1 MQPNRRSR
9 RLVIAAGVATC
20 LATSLTLLPLSAVA
34 ADSPPPQ
41 QDNPIWKKLRASLF
55 KDRPI
60 SDNGASLITLT
71 APERAEDAA
80 VVPVSVKTRIVQ
92 TPERYIR
99 TIHLILDNNPAPVAA
114 VFHMTPD
121 TGRADIET
129 RVRVEQYTY
138 LRAIVEMNDGS
149 LSMSTQYLKASGGC
163 STPAGKESGGADS
176 NLGKMKLTIEE
187 SPKMNQPVMAQL
199 MIRHPNLSGLTM
211 DQVTR
216 LYEPPHYV
224 RKIEV
229 AYAGKP
235 VMTADVDFSISEN
248 PNFRFYF
255 TPKADGVLTA
265 RIEDSDALTFKTS
278 LNVKPL

>member
-1 MQPNRRSR
+1 MWQ
-9 RLVIAAGVATC
+9 
-20 LATSLTLLPLSAVA
+20 
-34 ADSPPPQ
+34 
-41 QDNPIWKKLRASLF
+41 KLRVGLF
-55 KDRPI
+55 QARPI
-60 SDNGASLITLT
+60 STEGNRLIELT

-80 VVPVSVKTRIVQ
+80 VVPVSIKTKTAQ
-92 TPERYIR
+92 TPDRYIK
-99 TIHLILDNNPAPVAA
+99 TISLILDNNPAPVAA
-114 VFHMTPD
+114 VFHMTPE

-138 LRAIVEMNDGS
+138 LRAVVEMNDGS
-149 LSMSTQYLKASGGC
+149 LSMSTLYVKASGGC
-163 STPAGKESGGADS
+163 STPAGKESTGPAS
-176 NLGKMKLTIEE
+176 TVGKMKLTIEDN
-187 SPKMNQPVMAQL
+187 PKLNQPVMAQL

-216 LYEPPHYV
+216 LYEPPRFV

-235 VMTADVDFSISEN
+235 VMTAEVDFSISEN

-265 RIEDSDALTFKTS
+265 QVEDSDALTFKTS
-278 LNVKPL
+278 LNVKPQ

>member
-1 MQPNRRSR
+1 MNWNLNRAR
-9 RLVIAAGVATC
+9 RLALSAC
-20 LATSLTLLPLSAVA
+20 LLLLPYLLPELTLA
-34 ADSPPPQ
+34 ADPPPPPQ
-41 QDNPIWKKLRASLF
+41 DNPVWQKLRAGLF
-55 KDRPI
+55 QTRPI
-60 SDNGASLITLT
+60 SNNGNDIIELS

-80 VVPVSVKTRIVQ
+80 VVPVSIKTRIAQ
-92 TPERYIR
+92 TPEHYIKA
-99 TIHLILDNNPAPVAA
+99 ISIILDNNPAPVAA

-129 RVRVEQYTY
+129 RVRVEQYTH
-138 LRAIVEMNDGS
+138 LRAIVEMNDGA
-149 LSMSTQYLKASGGC
+149 LSMSTLYLKASGGC
-163 STPAGKESGGADS
+163 STPASRETSGGAT

-187 SPKMNQPVMAQL
+187 NPKLNQPVMAQL

-224 RKIEV
+224 RRIDV
-229 AYAGKP
+229 QYAGKP

-255 TPKADGVLTA
+255 TPKANGELTA
-265 RIEDSDALTFKTS
+265 QVEDSDQLTFKTS
-278 LNVKPL
+278 LNVKAQ